1 MFEIFGALFGIAYL
15 AGKSISEQVGT
26 EAAEARRNKYSSII
40 EKMQNPE
47 LESNMRSSLEWK
59 KGYYSAPYSEV
70 KKRRWEMLR
79 EIPEKDLV
87 YVFGNNW
94 EEMFEKQLAYLPNTY
109 TGTEGMLFDIWEM
122 AFNIWLSKRHVISRN
137 HTKQYYYNNI
147 VRGMP
152 QDRKQSKQAI
162 FKMAKIIERNIQE
175 KFPEASLSLNPINE
189 NVFPDKKNNLIWNFW
204 LDCLDVPKR
213 ISPWGMI
220 R

>member
-47 LESNMRSSLEWK
+47 LESNMRNSLEWK
-59 KGYYSAPYSEV
+59 KGYYSDPYSEV

-109 TGTEGMLFDIWEM
+109 NIEGMLFDIWEM

-137 HTKQYYYNNI
+137 HTKQYYYNNCCYTYT
-147 VRGMP
+147 
-152 QDRKQSKQAI
+152 
-162 FKMAKIIERNIQE
+162 
-175 KFPEASLSLNPINE
+175 
-189 NVFPDKKNNLIWNFW
+189 NL
-204 LDCLDVPKR
+204 PKHY
-213 ISPWGMI
+213 
-220 R
+220 